1 MLAYHWR
8 IVAGLNP
15 DGFSYH
21 LLAVCRSVR
30 LPGHSGQYYTLT
42 QLYEINPLF
51 I

>member
-21 LLAVCRSVR
+21 LLVVCRSVR

>member
-1 MLAYHWR
+1 MLAFHWR
-8 IVAGLNP
+8 IIAVLNL
-15 DGFSYH
+15 DRFSYH

-42 QLYEINPLF
+42 KLYEINPLF